1 MKVAIYVPSWP
12 AGDVA
17 NGIVTYAKYLIP
29 ALRQL
34 GHEVFV
40 LSRDPLQADGHTID
54 ISRFRSWRTTWYRL
68 LFKVLPDRAN
78 HGLTAEML
86 RLAVTQLVQDHGVQL
101 LEIEESFGWG
111 RELVGAC
118 GVPVIVRL
126 HGPWFLNK
134 RSLTRADAKRELR
147 EGKGIRA
154 AQALSSPSS
163 SILDAVASQYGIPL
177 ANAVCIPNP
186 IDCVPDQ
193 EAWGGH
199 FCLPDS
205 ILFVGRFDAIKG
217 GDLIVQA
224 FANLARR
231 NPNLSLTFVGTD
243 YGIVQND
250 GSRVLF
256 EQYAR
261 RYVPDDLRT
270 RLRFLGP
277 VPHAEVSALRKKHFL
292 TICAS
297 RSEVFPYSVLEA
309 MAYGCPIVA
318 TDVGGIPEMIAS
330 HRNGILCR
338 SGQLQEIISAIQ
350 MLLDDKDMAAKL
362 GKQARLDCNNNF
374 NSTVVAEQV
383 SLFYR
388 SAVDAS

>member
-12 AGDVA
+12 PGDVA
-17 NGIVTYAKYLIP
+17 NGIVTYAKYLVP

-54 ISRFRSWRTTWYRL
+54 ISGFRSLRTIWYRL
-68 LFKVLPDRAN
+68 LFKVLPDLAN
-78 HGLTAEML
+78 HRLMAEML

-147 EGKGIRA
+147 EEKGIRT

-163 SILDAVASQYGIPL
+163 IILNAVASQYGIPL
-177 ANAVCIPNP
+177 ANAVCVPNP

-199 FCLPDS
+199 LCLPDS

-224 FANLARR
+224 FTSLARG

-243 YGIVQND
+243 YGILQN

-261 RYVPDDLRT
+261 RCVPDDLRT

-277 VPHAEVSALRKKHFL
+277 IPHAEVSALRKKHFL
-292 TICAS
+292 TVCTS
-297 RSEVFPYSVLEA
+297 RSEIFPYSVLEA

-383 SLFYR
+383 SSFYR
-388 SAVDAS
+388 SVIDAL